1 MQLRSK
7 ITVARNIRIHHHSLF
22 NAKHKMQLFFGL
34 EVADGTVK
42 TTFKQQEKRFKS
54 VYMASDFYLSI
65 WTCWNTELQRV
76 QVNQCQFCVLKPKK
90 IFALPSA
97 FLVVCTCSFSTC
109 LDCFM
114 IFAPNRH
121 ECVTVVI
128 KCLCPISLCFILS
141 CLDILKWK
149 GFLIKPTVFSQQVY
163 ELIAWLRSANHN
175 GRNPIYLVQFLINI
189 SY

>member
-1 MQLRSK
+1 M
-7 ITVARNIRIHHHSLF
+7 
-22 NAKHKMQLFFGL
+22 
-34 EVADGTVK
+34 VK
-42 TTFKQQEKRFKS
+42 TTFKQLEKRFNS

-76 QVNQCQFCVLKPKK
+76 QVNQCQFCVLKPEKN
-90 IFALPSA
+90 FALPSA
-97 FLVVCTCSFSTC
+97 FLVVCSCSLFSTC

-128 KCLCPISLCFILS
+128 KCFCPISLCFILS

-149 GFLIKPTVFSQQVY
+149 GFLIKPAVCSVLMIDVT
-163 ELIAWLRSANHN
+163 IDKGNCKHN
-175 GRNPIYLVQFLINI
+175 VQRLNF
-189 SY
+189 